1 MCLGVPFE
9 NYTAVANTVRRRLDA
24 LNSSAFI
31 YSNEC
36 SGPFTMADRIFSIPD
51 KLPAAVDQIS
61 VDIYDTGASE
71 VSEVQAFCNQSVVP
85 KMRPEQSLVVVM
97 GLFADS
103 NSTAAGS
110 PEQQEPALVEKL
122 NAYWQWAQHEPRLVG
137 LNLWVQ

>member
-71 VSEVQAFCNQSVVP
+71 VSEV
-85 KMRPEQSLVVVM
+85 
-97 GLFADS
+97 
-103 NSTAAGS
+103 
-110 PEQQEPALVEKL
+110 
-122 NAYWQWAQHEPRLVG
+122 
-137 LNLWVQ
+137 